1 MTNISN
7 GFAMYIIEFF
17 FKYMVLEY
25 QKSCNYFPM
34 LIPKILR
41 KRKEKETLK
50 IIRSYGEKKLR
61 MVKN

>member
-1 MTNISN
+1 MTNIST

-17 FKYMVLEY
+17 FKYIVLEY
-25 QKSCNYFPM
+25 QKSCNYFPI

>member
-7 GFAMYIIEFF
+7 GFAMYIMEFF